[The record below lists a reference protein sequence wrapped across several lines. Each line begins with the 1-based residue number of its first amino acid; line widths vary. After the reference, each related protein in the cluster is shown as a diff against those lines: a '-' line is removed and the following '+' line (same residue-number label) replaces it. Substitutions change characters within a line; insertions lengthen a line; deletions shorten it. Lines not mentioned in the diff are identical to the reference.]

1 MSEANE
7 RVCVYA
13 VILTDTWDHVQKWS
27 NETELRP
34 CAESYMILEANEGNR
49 RQERCDVAYSIEQQA
64 WQQHSAPSGVY
75 Q

>member
-34 CAESYMILEANEGNR
+34 CAESYMILEASEGTR
-49 RQERCDVAYSIEQQA
+49 EQE
-64 WQQHSAPSGVY
+64 
-75 Q
+75 